1 MPLYEYTCKDC
12 GERFEVLQRVGEGAE
27 SVLCPEC
34 GGHEVAKEL
43 STFAASVSGSGGFT
57 SSAPVGC
64 GSGACGTGFT

>member
-34 GGHEVAKEL
+34 GGHEVTKQF
-43 STFAASVSGSGGFT
+43 STFAASASGSGGT
-57 SSAPVGC
+57 APAGC